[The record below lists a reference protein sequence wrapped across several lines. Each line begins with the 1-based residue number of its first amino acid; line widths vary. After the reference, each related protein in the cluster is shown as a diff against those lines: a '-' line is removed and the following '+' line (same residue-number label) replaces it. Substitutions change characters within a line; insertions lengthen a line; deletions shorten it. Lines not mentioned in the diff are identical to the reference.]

1 MLKTSEIMRR
11 AKAASREMVYS
22 EEKTNNALLAMAD
35 ALLEHKEN
43 ILLANQRDMEESRGK
58 ISEVML
64 DRLYLD
70 NKRLWALSEGIR
82 SIASLPSPLKCEE
95 AFRRPNGLLIR
106 KNRVPLGVI
115 AIIYESRPGVT
126 ADAAALAIKSGNAV
140 ILRGG
145 KEAYRTSSA
154 IVSVLAAAVEKS
166 GLPKNCIQQV
176 EDTSRGSA
184 EELMKGRGYIDLLI
198 PRGGA
203 GLIRTCVE
211 NATVPC
217 IETGTGI
224 CHIYIDKSADIEKA
238 VKILD
243 NAKTSRPSVCNAAE
257 VCLVHRDIVAR
268 VLPEIKK
275 ALVERRVEEGLVP
288 VELRLDEEC
297 LQIIDGVAQS
307 DTDYDTEFLDYRLAI
322 GVVGSVE
329 EAIKHINL
337 HSTGHSETIISED
350 EAAQKLFTTLVD
362 SACVYVN
369 ASTRFTDGGEF
380 GFGCEM
386 GIATGKLHARGPM
399 GLYELTTY
407 KYVIEGDGQ
416 IR

>member
-1 MLKTSEIMRR
+1 MLQTSEIMHR
-11 AKAASREMVYS
+11 ARVTSREMIYN
-22 EEKTNNALLAMAD
+22 EETTNTALLSMAD
-35 ALLEHKEN
+35 ALLEQKES
-43 ILLANQRDMEESRGK
+43 ILLANQIDMEESRGR

-70 NKRLWALSEGIR
+70 EKRLYALSEGIR
-82 SIASLPSPLKCEE
+82 SIALLPSPLKCEE
-95 AFRRPNGLLIR
+95 TYTRPNGLVIR

-126 ADAAALAIKSGNAV
+126 ADAVALAIKSGNAV

-154 IVSVLAAAVEKS
+154 IVSALAMAAEKC

-176 EDTSRGSA
+176 EDTSRKSA

-224 CHIYIDKSADIEKA
+224 CHIYIDKAADIEKA
-238 VKILD
+238 VSILY

-257 VCLVHRDIVAR
+257 VCLVHRDILTR

-275 ALVERRVEEGLVP
+275 ALVDGRKEKGLVP

-297 LQIIDGVAQS
+297 LQIIEGEAQTGS
-307 DTDYDTEFLDYRLAI
+307 DYDTEFLDYRLAI
-322 GVVGSVE
+322 GVVGSAQ

-337 HSTGHSETIISED
+337 HSTGHSEAIISED
-350 EAAQKLFTTLVD
+350 EGAIGLFTSLVD

-407 KYVIEGDGQ
+407 KYVIEGNGQ